1 MQTSLDAAATT
12 GIDNKLHTANRA
24 FAAAHPGDSGAR
36 QPVHTVYG
44 GAHLFAAGT
53 ARKMGDVAL
62 RTLQEHAPTPAAL
75 ARGMT
80 GTDGDTA
87 LWEKVYARVA
97 EKLQREPVE
106 DFRIDFEDGYGTRP
120 DAEEDGHAVAA
131 ATEVARGLRDGG
143 LPPFVGIRIKPF
155 TDPCYARS
163 KRTLDLFV
171 TTLAGKLP
179 PHFVVT
185 IPKVTH
191 VAEVE
196 ALCALLELLEAR
208 TGLAPGSLRYELMVE
223 TPQAVLDAGG
233 RSPLRSFVDAGRGR
247 CRGAHFGTYDYTA
260 GVNVVA
266 TYQGMEHP
274 ACDFAKHV
282 MSVTLAGTG
291 MQLSDG
297 ATNIMPVVP
306 YRAAAG
312 QTLSPDQKR
321 DNDAAVHRA
330 WRIAYANTRHSLQG
344 GFYQG
349 WDLHPAQLPVRYAAA
364 YSFFLEALGSTTD
377 RLRAFVDKA
386 ARATLLGD
394 VFDDAATGQG
404 LLNFFLRGLAC
415 GAITEDEA
423 RATGLAP
430 EDFATRSFVAILE
443 RRKQA

>member
-1 MQTSLDAAATT
+1 
-12 GIDNKLHTANRA
+12 
-24 FAAAHPGDSGAR
+24 
-36 QPVHTVYG
+36 
-44 GAHLFAAGT
+44 
-53 ARKMGDVAL
+53 
-62 RTLQEHAPTPAAL
+62 
-75 ARGMT
+75 
-80 GTDGDTA
+80 
-87 LWEKVYARVA
+87 
-97 EKLQREPVE
+97 
-106 DFRIDFEDGYGTRP
+106 
-120 DAEEDGHAVAA
+120 
-131 ATEVARGLRDGG
+131 
-143 LPPFVGIRIKPF
+143 
-155 TDPCYARS
+155 
-163 KRTLDLFV
+163 
-171 TTLAGKLP
+171 
-179 PHFVVT
+179 
-185 IPKVTH
+185 
-191 VAEVE
+191 
-196 ALCALLELLEAR
+196 
-208 TGLAPGSLRYELMVE
+208 MVE
-223 TPQAVLDAGG
+223 TPQSVLDPGG

-260 GVNVVA
+260 GVNIVA

-297 ATNIMPVVP
+297 ATNIMPVVAH
-306 YRAAAG
+306 RAAAG
-312 QTLSPDQKR
+312 QALSPEQKR
-321 DNDAAVHRA
+321 ENDAAVHRA
-330 WRIAYANTRHSLQG
+330 WRIAYANVQHSLRG

-386 ARATLLGD
+386 ARATLLGN

>member
-1 MQTSLDAAATT
+1 MQTSLDANATA
-12 GIDNKLHTANRA
+12 GIDAKLHAANRA
-24 FAAAHPGDSGAR
+24 FAQAHPGESGAR

-44 GAHLFAAGT
+44 GAHLFTAGT

-62 RTLQEHAPTPAAL
+62 RAMQDYAPSPAAL

-80 GTDGDTA
+80 GAGGAAA
-87 LWEKVYARVA
+87 LWEKVYARVID
-97 EKLQREPVE
+97 KLQREPVE

-131 ATEVARGLRDGG
+131 AEEVAKGIRDGG

-179 PHFVVT
+179 DNFVVT

-191 VAEVE
+191 VAEIE
-196 ALCALLELLEAR
+196 ALCALFEQLEVR
-208 TGLAPGSLRYELMVE
+208 TGLAAGSLHYEIMVE
-223 TPQAVLDAGG
+223 TPQAVLDPGG

-247 CRGAHFGTYDYTA
+247 CRSAHFGTYDYTA

-266 TYQGMEHP
+266 THQGMEHP

-291 MQLSDG
+291 VQLSDG
-297 ATNIMPVVP
+297 ATNIMPVGP
-306 YRAAAG
+306 HRGAANDE
-312 QTLSPDQKR
+312 QRR
-321 DNDAAVHRA
+321 DNEAAVHRA
-330 WRIAYANTRHSLQG
+330 WRLAYANVRHSLRS

-364 YSFFLEALGSTTD
+364 YSFFLEALGSTTE

-430 EDFATRSFVAILE
+430 DDFATRSFVAILE